1 MRLIRVLRLIR
12 GPGVHRIHHEA
23 RIHHANVTQ
32 AAEVSSGALGARLV
46 AHRPYRTG
54 LAAHAPHRSPPSF
67 GALGPIGPGREDHA
81 NSAHIRPA
89 CRLVIEA
96 TVNL

>member
-1 MRLIRVLRLIR
+1 MRSILVAIAARIHYVS
-12 GPGVHRIHHEA
+12 RIHHGNGTLTHYRGCGTTA
-23 RIHHANVTQ
+23 CAGI
-32 AAEVSSGALGARLV
+32 AAA
-46 AHRPYRTG
+46 
-54 LAAHAPHRSPPSF
+54 AAH
-67 GALGPIGPGREDHA
+67 GPGREDHA